1 MDKHELIYQIGTL
14 KLKDLVPITSVRTDE
29 DIYFYKNKGYSVVK
43 INEFMTHESL
53 LPHLAHLYYQNE
65 FGFGEI
71 LYYNPKELEL
81 FSIGLYCDTEIKE
94 FNSDSGKLID
104 EFKLKNKKLIESG
117 EIGLFVVRLPESY
130 RMEFICKNLQYIPD
144 NLQYEAFL
152 SAYTSTDYGAIYI
165 NENVLKKIVKQKTK
179 EKKENTLKTIINFP
193 DTIHIYRGIGDK
205 SQKNGFSYTLDP
217 NVARFFAFRHS
228 IHADEVCIIEGD
240 VQKEQIIEYI
250 DNRGEKE
257 VIVLPDTVLNKQIAY
272 YYGLEDMLCTYSK
285 VISIYQKQKV
295 YLEKY
300 LKTNPII
307 GGEHDQNHLLRV
319 LILCIFLAEHYNIKK
334 TYRKYLYNAAMFHDI
349 GRINQDEDVEH
360 GLLIYQALCKYDKKY
375 ESSLLKRLMEY
386 HCKDDDLTI
395 FTDDE
400 QILYKILKDAD
411 ALDRQR
417 FGLRELD
424 ESYLRLDFSKE
435 LLFTAFQL
443 TKTKL

>member
-1 MDKHELIYQIGTL
+1 MKG
-14 KLKDLVPITSVRTDE
+14 RN
-29 DIYFYKNKGYSVVK
+29 FY
-43 INEFMTHESL
+43 L
-53 LPHLAHLYYQNE
+53 
-65 FGFGEI
+65 
-71 LYYNPKELEL
+71 
-81 FSIGLYCDTEIKE
+81 
-94 FNSDSGKLID
+94 
-104 EFKLKNKKLIESG
+104 
-117 EIGLFVVRLPESY
+117 
-130 RMEFICKNLQYIPD
+130 
-144 NLQYEAFL
+144 
-152 SAYTSTDYGAIYI
+152 
-165 NENVLKKIVKQKTK
+165 
-179 EKKENTLKTIINFP
+179 
-193 DTIHIYRGIGDK
+193 
-205 SQKNGFSYTLDP
+205 
-217 NVARFFAFRHS
+217 
-228 IHADEVCIIEGD
+228 
-240 VQKEQIIEYI
+240 
-250 DNRGEKE
+250 
-257 VIVLPDTVLNKQIAY
+257 
-272 YYGLEDMLCTYSK
+272 
-285 VISIYQKQKV
+285 
-295 YLEKY
+295 

-360 GLLIYQALCKYDKKY
+360 GLLSYQALCKYDKKY